1 MQVVCMQVVCI
12 PDNFEMAYP
21 AVMDMNQ
28 RTESLEAIWI
38 MDRDKNIQIRMTPKV
53 AKRIA
58 EYIQSAVKENL
69 NVAISV

>member
-1 MQVVCMQVVCI
+1 MQVVCI

-38 MDRDKNIQIRMTPKV
+38 IDRDKNIQINMTPEV
-53 AKRIA
+53 AKRLA
-58 EYIQSAVKENL
+58 GYIQGALREEA
-69 NVAISV
+69 NVAI